1 MTYCL
6 HPFHCTCTVEKWPG
20 EAKGLCC
27 SGVKVLL
34 SRLGDPTEP
43 LKGLLTGDTVEAR
56 AFRRRQ
62 NISYYSSAFQMTSFG
77 ADKDLNDHGF
87 FATVRIQG
95 QVHHRMGSL
104 LSLPGEQP
112 QFAQV
117 FFCGTREEQ
126 AVQCQKNSPGGL
138 QLEISAFKRCCIC
151 TTTMSR
157 TSSMLRRLWKS
168 KKTVKWSSGQT
179 QCQLESMKGEWR
191 YNAPTADEVAIIITG
206 YTTLPG

>member
-1 MTYCL
+1 MSAPIPL
-6 HPFHCTCTVEKWPG
+6 HLHCRANKWPG

-27 SGVKVLL
+27 SGGKVLL
-34 SRLGDPTEP
+34 PRLGDPTE
-43 LKGLLTGDTVEAR
+43 LLTGDTVEAR
-56 AFRRRQ
+56 AFRQ

-77 ADKDLNDHGF
+77 ADKDLTDHGF

-126 AVQCQKNSPGGL
+126 AVQCQKNSPGCL

-157 TSSMLRRLWKS
+157 TSSMLRRLSKS

-179 QCQLESMKGEWR
+179 QCQLESM
-191 YNAPTADEVAIIITG
+191 
-206 YTTLPG
+206 